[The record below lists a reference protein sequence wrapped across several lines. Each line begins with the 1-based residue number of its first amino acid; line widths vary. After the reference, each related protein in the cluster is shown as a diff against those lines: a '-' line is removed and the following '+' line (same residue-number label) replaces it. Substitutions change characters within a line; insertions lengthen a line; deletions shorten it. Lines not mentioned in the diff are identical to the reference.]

1 MLSTIFGVLLGP
13 PQRKDGNVPA
23 GQRRVFPARMGWRRP
38 RPRAQASSG
47 RGARPRTSTHTL
59 VHVEVCDEVHWLR
72 LRAISLSTGLR
83 PVGGMVPGRSKDV
96 TAEYARSP
104 GTKA

>member
-1 MLSTIFGVLLGP
+1 MSSPLGWSGDGLAQGHKLLLAGGLV
-13 PQRKDGNVPA
+13 QEPA
-23 GQRRVFPARMGWRRP
+23 
-38 RPRAQASSG
+38 
-47 RGARPRTSTHTL
+47 HTL

-83 PVGGMVPGRSKDV
+83 PVGGMIPGRSKDV